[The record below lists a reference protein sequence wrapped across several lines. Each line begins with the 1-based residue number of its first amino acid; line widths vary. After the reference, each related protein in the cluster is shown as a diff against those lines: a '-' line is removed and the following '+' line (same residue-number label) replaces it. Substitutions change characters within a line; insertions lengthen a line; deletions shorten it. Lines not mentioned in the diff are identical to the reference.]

1 MADWAAGRLIWVVM
15 AVCLAAAGGC
25 TPTAHLSWSPDG
37 AHGAYFVP
45 TAGKLLPGVGYLID
59 AGGKT
64 TGRLG
69 PTFGSFAW
77 SADSQTVY
85 FGGYDN
91 TPPANDMAERG
102 WLVDPQQPP
111 PPITDAPEKEYPPM
125 VLCAWHD
132 GQVARLV
139 SLGNRYVVFVRLSPD
154 QNWLAVT
161 AAARDHGDQW
171 RFELF
176 VCNVASKK
184 LHVISES
191 CGMGACFS
199 GPSRLAYC
207 ERAGGSIVEV
217 ELNESADHL
226 DRASLVDVLTDR
238 TDCLAAVSDGMLF
251 TTSGRTFPAV
261 SSKAATDRPPSLY
274 RFSSSDGKLKM
285 LAESTGQLFSISPDG
300 KRVLYIADKP
310 GVDESSDKRE
320 LAVMDIDGSNPH
332 VLMDIS
338 RYGSQPPMWPAWHG
352 NDRITFVSASGT
364 DLPGKADED
373 PRLAFDVVDYHV
385 NAANLLEPAITLSS
399 DWPAEMKPAMRKA
412 DFQPPVPPP
421 P

>member
-1 MADWAAGRLIWVVM
+1 MADWAVGRLIWVVM

-59 AGGKT
+59 AGGKI

-91 TPPANDMAERG
+91 TPPANDMAERD

-132 GQVARLV
+132 GQMARLV
-139 SLGNRYVVFVRLSPD
+139 SLGNRYVVFVQLSPD

-207 ERAGGSIVEV
+207 ERASGAIVEM

-226 DRASLVDVLTDR
+226 DRTPVVDVLTDR

-251 TTSGRTFPAV
+251 TTSARAFPAV
-261 SSKAATDRPPSLY
+261 SSKAAADRPPSLY
-274 RFSSSDGKLKM
+274 RFSSGDGKLKM

-300 KRVLYIADKP
+300 KRVLYISDTP
-310 GVDESSDKRE
+310 GVDESPDKRE

-338 RYGSQPPMWPAWHG
+338 RYGSQPPMWPTWHG
-352 NDRITFVSASGT
+352 NDRITFVSAGGK

-385 NAANLLEPAITLSS
+385 TAANLLEPAITLST